1 MVSFTDFREKISLMG
16 SLLVLFAAGPISQQ
30 EEELFLFG
38 AIWVICVIVMLVISI
53 MIAVWV
59 YRDAKSRGMSGA
71 LWLIIVLLFGI
82 IGLII
87 YLVVRHDKVPE
98 GYYPPPGQYPPPQQY
113 QQQPYQQPY
122 QQPQQQPPDQQ
133 QPPPPQGQAYDPE
146 TGQYK

>member
-1 MVSFTDFREKISLMG
+1 MVSFTEFREKISLVG

-30 EEELFLFG
+30 EDELFLFG
-38 AIWVICVIVMLVISI
+38 AMYMVCVVVMLIISI

-71 LWLIIVLLFGI
+71 LWLLIVLIAGI

-113 QQQPYQQPY
+113 QQPY
-122 QQPQQQPPDQQ
+122 QQPQQQPQQPYDQQ
-133 QPPPPQGQAYDPE
+133 QPPPGQTYDPE

>member
-1 MVSFTDFREKISLMG
+1 MVCM
-16 SLLVLFAAGPISQQ
+16 V
-30 EEELFLFG
+30 
-38 AIWVICVIVMLVISI
+38 VMLIISI
-53 MIAVWV
+53 LIAVWV

-113 QQQPYQQPY
+113 QQPYQQPQQPY
-122 QQPQQQPPDQQ
+122 QQPQQPYQQPPEQPPPDQQ